1 MKDHLSCKFAIFMLL
16 GAALGSGFLSLPYS
30 FQKYT
35 IESMSH
41 STNFK
46 ASFMLLFNYVSG
58 LISCYFLIET
68 CILTNLESFQEL
80 IFFYGGGRAG
90 ILFITLMQIVVY
102 SLMPIVFMC
111 KTFKF

>member
-1 MKDHLSCKFAIFMLL
+1 MPFLCFWGQPWVLVSC
-16 GAALGSGFLSLPYS
+16 PYLTLFKNIQS
-30 FQKYT
+30 KVCVTVFT
-35 IESMSH
+35 
-41 STNFK
+41 FK
-46 ASFMLLFNYVSG
+46 ASFMLVFNYVSG

-80 IFFYGGGRAG
+80 IFFFGGGRAG

-111 KTFKF
+111 KVISADKCYR